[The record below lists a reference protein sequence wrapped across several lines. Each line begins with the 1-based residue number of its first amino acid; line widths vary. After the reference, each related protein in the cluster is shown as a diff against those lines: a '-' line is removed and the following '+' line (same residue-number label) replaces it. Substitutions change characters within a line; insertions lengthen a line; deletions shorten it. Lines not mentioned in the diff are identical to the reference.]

1 MDEKKL
7 RRIEEI
13 MERIDCP
20 HDFRCY
26 VEGVER
32 GGGVGALTDDGFIEC
47 LEERPWECEF
57 SMPFKNAYLCQC
69 GVRLKIAEILAG

>member
-1 MDEKKL
+1 VDKRQE

-26 VEGVER
+26 GKGVER
-32 GGGVGALTDDGFIEC
+32 DRGVGARNADGFIEC
-47 LEERPWECEF
+47 LEERPWECES